1 MRKTIATLAS
11 ALTLFLPALAL
22 AQEGADEA
30 LLGEEDPSRP
40 APAGK
45 GAIWGVVTDGK
56 TKEPVIDAQV
66 SVVGTNKKAIAD
78 FDGRYRLELAP
89 GTYELRVFYQLY
101 KAQRVQNVRVT
112 AGAVE
117 KVDVALSTEESKQEI
132 VVEIEA
138 DPDRASAAA
147 QTLLRKNAA
156 HTGDAVSAQ
165 EIARTPDR
173 NAADAAR
180 RVVGASVVGQRYVYV
195 RGLGDRYTNAL
206 LNGVPL
212 PSTEPDRQAVPF
224 DLFPTTVLS
233 DLTIIKTFTP
243 DMPGD
248 FTGGSVRVSTRELPE
263 KFTISG
269 TFYLGVNTET
279 TFRERL
285 TYAGGG
291 TDFLGIDDGT
301 RALPRGFPTAY
312 KAAKGAEKPDG
323 SLVSTREVNELGR
336 ALNKPMTTTRTM
348 ALPNMSGNLTLG
360 NTHRFGADHELGYMA
375 ALTYGRRFQI
385 RRDGILGTLKTDP
398 NVSDALDVQNNY
410 RFENGVDV
418 VSWGGFAGLTYR
430 YAKDHKVT
438 LLGLH
443 SRSSENEAREIAGL
457 NEEGGSGRTFY
468 DTRLRFASRALTFGQ
483 LAGEHKLRHVNDATL
498 EWNLT
503 TSLATSDE
511 PGTRENVYLQDAD
524 RKAWQSTTL
533 SGLHFYAN
541 QAETAIGGALHY
553 TQPIRRGDTP
563 VRVKV
568 GGLVQVRDRAFDA
581 RRLRYIPTAQ
591 TPEAAAAY
599 SLPPDQLFTNEYIG
613 SVLTLDEYTRP
624 SDAYDAT
631 QRTFSGYFMT
641 DASIRPWMRV
651 VLGARLEA
659 SSQRLDTFDSSTG
672 LPRQVELSTTDLL
685 PSLGL
690 VFKTNERSNLRASVT
705 RTLARP
711 QLRELAPFSF
721 TDYFGAR
728 EIQGNPDLDRTTIV
742 NADLRFE
749 FFPTLAEVAAISV
762 FYKDFTKPIE
772 QIIKPSNRGIV
783 SYQNAK
789 GAQNAGIEL
798 ELRKNLGFVSPVIAD
813 LGVLAN
819 LTLVHSRVSLDPEQT
834 GVQTNNVRPLAG
846 QSPYVVNAGID
857 YANEK
862 RGTRLRV
869 LYNVYGRRI
878 AQVGSL
884 GLPDVYEQPRH
895 LLDVTVAQRIG
906 KHVDLKLAAENLLLA
921 PVVFTQGP
929 NLQSVPNAYVP
940 DLTNAVEQYQPGAT
954 FTLSATIQN

>member
-11 ALTLFLPALAL
+11 ALTLFLPALSP
-22 AQEGADEA
+22 AQEGVDEA

-45 GAIWGVVTDGK
+45 GVVWGVVTDAK

-66 SVVGTNKKAIAD
+66 SVVGTNKKVIAD

-89 GTYELRVFYQLY
+89 GNYELRVFYQLY

-112 AGAVE
+112 SGAVE

-180 RVVGASVVGQRYVYV
+180 RVVGASVVGQRYVIV

-212 PSTEPDRQAVPF
+212 PSPEPDRQAVPF

-233 DLTIIKTFTP
+233 DLTIVKTFTP

-269 TFYLGVNTET
+269 TFYLGANSET
-279 TFRERL
+279 TFRSRL

-301 RALPRGFPTAY
+301 RALPPGFPTDY
-312 KAAKGAEKPDG
+312 KVGKGEEKPDG
-323 SLVSTREVNELGR
+323 SLMSSREADELGR
-336 ALNKPMTTTRTM
+336 ALNRPMTTSRTT
-348 ALPNMSGNLTLG
+348 ALPNMSGNFTIG
-360 NTHRFGADHELGYMA
+360 NTHRFGGDHELGYMA

-385 RRDGILGTLKTDP
+385 RQGEILRTFTIDT
-398 NVSDALDVQNNY
+398 NISDDLALQNDY
-410 RFENGVDV
+410 RVDTGLDV

-430 YAKDHKVT
+430 YAKDHKVS
-438 LLGLH
+438 LIGLH
-443 SRSSENEAREIAGL
+443 SRSSENEAREIGGHA
-457 NEEGGSGRTFY
+457 EEGGPGRTAY
-468 DTRLRFASRALTFGQ
+468 DTRLRFVSRSLTFGQ
-483 LAGEHKLRHVNDATL
+483 LAGEHKIRKANDATL

-503 TSLATSDE
+503 ASVATSDE
-511 PGTRENVYLQDAD
+511 PGTRENVYLAD
-524 RKAWQSTTL
+524 DGPKAWQSTTL

-541 QAETAIGGALHY
+541 QAETAVGGAVHY
-553 TQPIRRGDTP
+553 TQPIRKGDSPT
-563 VRVKV
+563 RVKV
-568 GGLVQVRDRAFDA
+568 GGLVQVRSRAFDA
-581 RRLRYIPTAQ
+581 RRLRYIPTAD
-591 TPEAAAAY
+591 TTEEAAAF

-613 SVLTLDEYTRP
+613 SSLSLTEYTRP
-624 SDAYDAT
+624 SDTYDAT
-631 QRTFSGYFMT
+631 QRMFSGYFMT
-641 DASIRPWMRV
+641 DTSIRPWMRV
-651 VLGARLEA
+651 VLGARVEA
-659 SSQRLDTFDSSTG
+659 STQRLDTFDGSMN
-672 LPRQVELSTTDLL
+672 PQQVELSTTDLL

-690 VFKTNERSNLRASVT
+690 VFKTTDRSNLRASVT

-711 QLRELAPFSF
+711 QLRELAPFTF

-728 EIQGNPDLDRTTIV
+728 ENQGNPDLDRTTIV

-772 QIIKPSNRGIV
+772 QIIMPSNRGIV
-783 SYQNAK
+783 SYRNAK

-798 ELRKNLGFVSPVIAD
+798 ELRKNLGFVSPILAD
-813 LGVLAN
+813 LGVLTN
-819 LTLVHSRVSLDPEQT
+819 LTLVHSRVSLDGDE
-834 GVQTNNVRPLAG
+834 GVQTSDVRPLAG
-846 QSPYVVNAGID
+846 QSPYVVNAGLD
-857 YANEK
+857 YASDK
-862 RGTRLRV
+862 LGTRLRV

-878 AQVGSL
+878 AQVGAYE
-884 GLPDVYEQPRH
+884 LPDVYEQPRH

-906 KHVDLKLAAENLLLA
+906 KYVDLKLSAENLLLA

-929 NLQSVPNAYVP
+929 SAKSVPHP
-940 DLTNAVEQYQPGAT
+940 DIAGLTNVVQQYQPGAT

>member
-1 MRKTIATLAS
+1 MRKTIVTLAS
-11 ALTLFLPALAL
+11 ALTLSLPALAL

-45 GAIWGVVTDGK
+45 GVVWGVVTDAK

-66 SVVGTNKKAIAD
+66 SVVGTNKKVIAD
-78 FDGRYRLELAP
+78 FDGRFRLELPP
-89 GTYELRVFYQLY
+89 GNYELRVFYQLY
-101 KAQRVQNVRVT
+101 KAQRLQNVRVT
-112 AGAVE
+112 AGTVE
-117 KVDVALSTEESKQEI
+117 KLDVALSTEEAKQEI

-212 PSTEPDRQAVPF
+212 PSPEPDRQAVPF

-248 FTGGSVRVSTRELPE
+248 FTGGSVRVTTRELPE

-269 TFYLGVNTET
+269 TLYLGVNTET
-279 TFRERL
+279 TFRDRL

-301 RALPRGFPTAY
+301 RALPPNFPTDY

-323 SLVSTREVNELGR
+323 SLVSSREVNELGR

-348 ALPNMSGNLTLG
+348 TLPNMSGNLTLG
-360 NTHRFGADHELGYMA
+360 NTHRFGQDHELGYMA

-385 RRDGILGTLKTDP
+385 RREGVLGTVTIDP
-398 NVSDALDVQNNY
+398 NVSNELESQNY
-410 RFENGVDV
+410 YSFENGVDV

-443 SRSSENEAREIAGL
+443 SRSSESEAREIAGHA
-457 NEEGGSGRTFY
+457 EEGGAGRLAY
-468 DTRLRFASRALTFGQ
+468 DTRLRFASRSLTFGQ
-483 LAGEHKLRHVNDATL
+483 LAGEHKLRNANDATL

-511 PGTRENVYLQDAD
+511 PGTRQNVYLQDND

-568 GGLVQVRDRAFDA
+568 GGLAQVRDRAFDA
-581 RRLRYIPTAQ
+581 RRLRYIPIAQ
-591 TPEAAAAY
+591 TPEEAAAY
-599 SLPPDQLFTNEYIG
+599 SLPPDQLFTSEYIG
-613 SVLTLDEYTRP
+613 RALTLDEYTRP
-624 SDAYDAT
+624 SDSYDAT
-631 QRTFSGYFMT
+631 QRTFAGYFMT
-641 DASIRPWMRV
+641 DASLRPWMRV
-651 VLGARLEA
+651 VLGARVEA

-672 LPRQVELSTTDLL
+672 LPRQVDLSTTDLL

-690 VFKTNERSNLRASVT
+690 VFKTSDRSNLRASVT
-705 RTLARP
+705 RTVARP

-728 EIQGNPDLDRTTIV
+728 EMQGNPDLDRTTIV

-762 FYKDFTKPIE
+762 FYKDFSKPIE
-772 QIIKPSNRGIV
+772 QIIIPSNRGIV

-798 ELRKNLGFVSPVIAD
+798 ELRKNLGFVSPAIAD

-819 LTLVHSRVSLDPEQT
+819 LTLVHSRVALDDEGT
-834 GVQTNNVRPLAG
+834 SVQTNNVRPLAG
-846 QSPYVVNAGID
+846 QSPYVVNAGLD
-857 YANEK
+857 YANDK
-862 RGTRLRV
+862 RGTRVRV
-869 LYNVYGRRI
+869 LYNIYGRRI
-878 AQVGSL
+878 SQVGSL

-906 KHVDLKLAAENLLLA
+906 KYVDLKLSAENILLA

-929 NLQSVPNAYVP
+929 NVENVFHQDIPN
-940 DLTNAVEQYQPGAT
+940 LTNVVEQFQPGAT
-954 FTLSATIQN
+954 FTLSATITN

>member
-11 ALTLFLPALAL
+11 ALALFLPALSL

-30 LLGEEDPSRP
+30 LLGEEEPSRP

-45 GAIWGVVTDGK
+45 GVIWGVVTDAK

-112 AGAVE
+112 AGTVE
-117 KVDVALSTEESKQEI
+117 KVDVTLSTEESKQEI

-212 PSTEPDRQAVPF
+212 PSPEPDRQAVPF

-233 DLTIIKTFTP
+233 DLTIVKTFTP

-269 TFYLGVNTET
+269 TFYLGANSET
-279 TFRERL
+279 TFRSRL

-301 RALPRGFPTAY
+301 RALPPGIPTDY
-312 KAAKGAEKPDG
+312 KVGKGDVKPDG
-323 SLVSTREVNELGR
+323 SLVTQREADEFGR
-336 ALNKPMTTTRTM
+336 MLNRPMTTSRTT
-348 ALPNMSGNLTLG
+348 ALPNMSGNFTIG
-360 NTHRFGADHELGYMA
+360 NTHRFGDEHEFGYMA
-375 ALTYGRRFQI
+375 ALTYGRRFQV
-385 RRDGILGTLKTDP
+385 RSGEILRTFTIDT
-398 NVSDALDVQNNY
+398 NISNELDLQNDY
-410 RFENGVDV
+410 RVETGLDV

-430 YAKDHKVT
+430 YAKDHKVS
-438 LLGLH
+438 LIGLH
-443 SRSSENEAREIAGL
+443 SRSSENEAREIAGRA
-457 NEEGGSGRTFY
+457 EEGGPGRTAY
-468 DTRLRFASRALTFGQ
+468 DTRLRFVSRSLTFGQ
-483 LAGEHKLRHVNDATL
+483 LAGEHKIRKANDATL

-503 TSLATSDE
+503 ASAATSDE
-511 PGTRENVYLQDAD
+511 PDTRENVYLAD
-524 RKAWQSTTL
+524 DGRKAWQSTTL
-533 SGLHFYAN
+533 SGMHFYAS
-541 QAETAIGGALHY
+541 QAETALGGAVHY
-553 TQPIRRGDTP
+553 TQPIRKGDSPT
-563 VRVKV
+563 RVKV
-568 GGLVQVRDRAFDA
+568 GGLVQVRSRAFDA
-581 RRLRYIPTAQ
+581 RRFRYIPTPE
-591 TPEAAAAY
+591 TTEEAAAL

-613 SVLTLDEYTRP
+613 SSLSLTEYTRTTD
-624 SDAYDAT
+624 SYDAT
-631 QRTFSGYFMT
+631 QRMFSGYFMADT
-641 DASIRPWMRV
+641 SIRPWMRV
-651 VLGARLEA
+651 VLGARVEA
-659 SSQRLDTFDSSTG
+659 SSQRLDTIDPSK
-672 LPRQVELSTTDLL
+672 LVPQHVELSTADLL

-705 RTLARP
+705 RTVARP

-728 EIQGNPDLDRTTIV
+728 ENQGNPDLDRTTIV

-772 QIIKPSNRGIV
+772 QIIMPSSRGIV
-783 SYQNAK
+783 SYRNAK

-798 ELRKNLGFVSPVIAD
+798 ELRKNLAFVSPILAD

-819 LTLVHSRVSLDPEQT
+819 LTLVHSRVSLEEGE
-834 GVQTNNVRPLAG
+834 GVQTSNVRPLAG
-846 QSPYVVNAGID
+846 QSPYVVNAGLD
-857 YANEK
+857 YASDK
-862 RGTRLRV
+862 RGTRVRV

-878 AQVGSL
+878 AQVGMD

-895 LLDVTVAQRIG
+895 LLDVTVAQRVG
-906 KHVDLKLAAENLLLA
+906 KYVDLKLSAENLLLA

-929 NLQSVPNAYVP
+929 SQENVAHEDIPN
-940 DLTNAVEQYQPGAT
+940 LTNVVQQFQPGAT
-954 FTLSATIQN
+954 FTLSATFQN

>member
-1 MRKTIATLAS
+1 MRNIIVTLAS
-11 ALTLFLPALAL
+11 AFTLLHPALVL
-22 AQEGADEA
+22 SQEAADEA
-30 LLGEEDPSRP
+30 LLGEEDPARA

-45 GAIWGVVTDGK
+45 GVVWGVVTDAK
-56 TKEPVIDAQV
+56 TKEPIIDAQV
-66 SVVGTNKKAIAD
+66 SVVGTNKKVIAD

-101 KAQRVQNVRVT
+101 KAQRVQNVRVA
-112 AGAVE
+112 AGVVE
-117 KVDVALSTEESKQEI
+117 EVDVALSTEEAKQEI

-147 QTLLRKNAA
+147 QTLIRKNAA

-180 RVVGASVVGQRYVYV
+180 RVVGASVVGSRYVYV

-212 PSTEPDRQAVPF
+212 PSPEPDRQAVPF

-269 TFYLGVNTET
+269 TFYLGANTET
-279 TFRERL
+279 TFRDRL

-291 TDFLGIDDGT
+291 LDFLGIDDGT
-301 RALPRGFPTAY
+301 RALPPGFPTDH
-312 KAAKGAEKPDG
+312 KVGKGEEKPDG
-323 SLVSTREVNELGR
+323 SFMSSREADEYGR
-336 ALNKPMTTTRTM
+336 ALNRPMTTSRTT
-348 ALPNMSGNLTLG
+348 ALPNMSGNLTIG
-360 NTHRFGADHELGYMA
+360 NTHRFGEDHELGYMA
-375 ALTYGRRFQI
+375 ALTYGRKFQI
-385 RRDGILGTLKTDP
+385 RQGEILRTLRIDP
-398 NVSDALDVQNNY
+398 NVSDDLQPQNDY
-410 RFENGVDV
+410 RVDTGLDV

-430 YAKDHKVT
+430 YKKDHKVA
-438 LLGLH
+438 LIGLH
-443 SRSSENEAREIAGL
+443 SRSSENEAREISGL
-457 NEEGGSGRTFY
+457 SEEGGPGRTFY
-468 DTRLRFASRALTFGQ
+468 DTRLRFVSRSLTFGQ
-483 LAGEHKLRHVNDATL
+483 LAGEHKVRNANDATL

-511 PGTRENVYLQDAD
+511 PGTRENVYLEDAG
-524 RKAWQSTTL
+524 RSAWQSTTL
-533 SGLHFYAN
+533 SGMHFYAN
-541 QAETAIGGALHY
+541 QAETAIGGAVHY
-553 TQPIRRGDTP
+553 TQPIRTGDMP
-563 VRVKV
+563 IRVKV
-568 GGLVQVRDRAFDA
+568 GALAQSRDRAFDA
-581 RRLRYIPTAQ
+581 RRLRYIPTAE
-591 TPEAAAAY
+591 TTAEAAAY
-599 SLPPDQLFTNEYIG
+599 SLPADQLFVNEYIG
-613 SVLTLDEYTRP
+613 SSLSLTEYTRP
-624 SDAYDAT
+624 TDSYDAT
-631 QRTFSGYFMT
+631 HRVISGYFMT
-641 DASIRPWMRV
+641 DTSIRPWMRV

-659 SSQRLDTFDSSTG
+659 STQRLDTVNPSSL

-728 EIQGNPDLDRTTIV
+728 EIQGNPGLDRTTIV

-749 FFPTLAEVAAISV
+749 FFPTLSEVAAISV
-762 FYKDFTKPIE
+762 FYKDFTNPIE
-772 QIIKPSNRGIV
+772 QIIIPSNRGIV

-789 GAQNAGIEL
+789 GAQNAGVEL
-798 ELRKNLGFVSPVIAD
+798 ELRKNLGFISPVVSD

-819 LTLVHSRVSLDPEQT
+819 LTLVHSRVSLDDAGT
-834 GVQTNNVRPLAG
+834 SVQTNNVRPLAG
-846 QSPYVVNAGID
+846 QSPYVVNAGLD
-857 YANEK
+857 YASDK

-906 KHVDLKLAAENLLLA
+906 KFVDLKLSAENLLLA

-929 NLQSVPNAYVP
+929 SRAEVPNAVIS
-940 DLTNAVEQYQPGAT
+940 DLTNVVQQFQPGAT